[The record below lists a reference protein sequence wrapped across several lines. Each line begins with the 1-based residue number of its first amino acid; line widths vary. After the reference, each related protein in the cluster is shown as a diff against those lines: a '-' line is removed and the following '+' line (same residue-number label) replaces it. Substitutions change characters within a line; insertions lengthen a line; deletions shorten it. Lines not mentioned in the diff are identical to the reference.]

1 MAMSYFWPMN
11 AYVNKALLFSTVLL
25 FCLYP
30 VLINAQTKVIKGVIK
45 DAHSDERIP
54 FASISFK
61 NKGSGKLSDSA
72 GNFIFHLDSWP
83 SDTIEVTYV
92 GYKDFIL
99 PLDSV
104 VQRAQG
110 DVLDISI
117 LLERGKYAA
126 EVVVKRKID
135 RGLNMWRRIVRRKPF
150 NDRYRFDNF
159 SYELY
164 NKLEVDLKNIKRDK
178 FGKLPFIKRFN
189 FVFNNIDTTEDGR
202 PFLPIYLTEAISDYY
217 YQKSPL
223 RRREVFKGTKTIGV
237 NNESVSKFLGGM
249 DQNVNFY
256 SNFIP
261 VFDKE
266 FVSPI
271 SETGMPI
278 TDIKF

>member
-1 MAMSYFWPMN
+1 MN
-11 AYVNKALLFSTVLL
+11 AYVNKVLLLSTVLF

-30 VLINAQTKVIKGVIK
+30 PLVNAQTKILKGVIK

-61 NKGSGKLSDSA
+61 KAGSGKLSDSA
-72 GNFIFHLDSWP
+72 GNFIFHLDNWP

-92 GYKDFIL
+92 GYKDFVL

-104 VQRAQG
+104 IHKAQG
-110 DVLDISI
+110 DVLNISI

-135 RGLNMWRRIVRRKPF
+135 RGLLMWRRIVRRKPY

-164 NKLEVDLKNIKRDK
+164 NKLEVDLKNVKKDK
-178 FGKLPFIKRFN
+178 FGKLPIIKRFN
-189 FVFNNIDTTEDGR
+189 FVFNNIDTTEDGK

-223 RRREVFKGTKTIGV
+223 RRR
-237 NNESVSKFLGGM
+237 
-249 DQNVNFY
+249 
-256 SNFIP
+256 
-261 VFDKE
+261 
-266 FVSPI
+266 
-271 SETGMPI
+271 
-278 TDIKF
+278 